1 MDNRQNALIEVEGLK
16 KFYKNRGTGG
26 LFKKKKMVQA
36 VGGVSFEIRK
46 ARSSASSASPAAAS
60 PPWAAPW

>member
-46 ARSSASSASPAAAS
+46 GEIGPRPRGCRCS
-60 PPWAAPW
+60 